1 MTDKELIEDNLA
13 VVVERAPDLTT
24 RFYGNLFR
32 YHPELQR
39 LFGRRSAAAQE
50 KMLLEAILAVVE
62 HMDDPVWLRN
72 TLRPLGAKHVS
83 YGVTAPMYPIVAE
96 TLILTLGEASGS
108 AWNAVVEAAW
118 LRAILAVA
126 NEMLAGAREV
136 EEADAAPTSRTFAPP
151 SSQQ

>member
-1 MTDKELIEDNLA
+1 
-13 VVVERAPDLTT
+13 
-24 RFYGNLFR
+24 
-32 YHPELQR
+32 
-39 LFGRRSAAAQE
+39 
-50 KMLLEAILAVVE
+50 
-62 HMDDPVWLRN
+62 
-72 TLRPLGAKHVS
+72 
-83 YGVTAPMYPIVAE
+83 MYPIVAE

-126 NEMLAGAREV
+126 NEMLAGAREL